1 MAKRIEKWD
10 VLKFV
15 LIFTVVLGHIADYY
29 AAESQV
35 MQSLYMFIYTFH
47 MPLFIFVSG
56 LFSKKTVNEFRID
69 KIFGYMVVYLFLK
82 LILALYGFVTS
93 GEFKI
98 TLFVDGGLPW
108 FMLAMFAFPII
119 TYLVR
124 KVKFPV
130 VLIVSIIV
138 SLAVGYFRAVGN
150 VFSISRIIVYFPFF
164 YAGYAADP
172 RMLKF
177 VCDKRW
183 VKAVSVGVLVVLAVV
198 CFGFV
203 DEIVFLRP
211 LLTGK
216 HSYYMVEE
224 HFEYAFALRLLCY
237 VVSAVACFCVMALIP
252 NHTKLPA
259 LRVLG
264 SRTLS
269 VYVYHYILLY
279 ILFDHL
285 HFKEALAQI
294 LPWWAL
300 LVMIPLSFAITVLL
314 SLNIFYKPLEF
325 MMNLPSTIKQKIKA
339 RS

>member
-35 MQSLYMFIYTFH
+35 MQSLYMFIYSFH

-56 LFSKKTVNEFRID
+56 LFSKKTVNEFRVD
-69 KIFGYMVVYLFLK
+69 KILGYMVVYLFLK
-82 LILALYGFVTS
+82 LLLALYDLIAK
-93 GEFKI
+93 GEFRL

-108 FMLAMFAFPII
+108 FMLAMFAFPLI
-119 TYLVR
+119 TFCVR

-130 VLIVSIIV
+130 VLIAGIII

-172 RMLKF
+172 RMLKYT
-177 VCDKRW
+177 CDKLW
-183 VKAVSVGVLVVLAVV
+183 VKIVSAFVLVALAVI

-216 HSYYMVEE
+216 HSYYIIEE

-237 VVSAVACFCVMALIP
+237 VVSAIACFCVMALIP
-252 NHTKLPA
+252 NHTRLPA
-259 LRVLG
+259 LKVLG
-264 SRTLS
+264 ARTLS

-285 HFKEALAQI
+285 HFKEALAQL
-294 LPWWAL
+294 LPWGAL
-300 LVMIPLSFAITVLL
+300 IVMIPLSFAITVLL

-325 MMNLPSTIKQKIKA
+325 MMNLPTTIKQKIKA

>member
-1 MAKRIEKWD
+1 LYDFIAK
-10 VLKFV
+10 
-15 LIFTVVLGHIADYY
+15 
-29 AAESQV
+29 
-35 MQSLYMFIYTFH
+35 
-47 MPLFIFVSG
+47 
-56 LFSKKTVNEFRID
+56 
-69 KIFGYMVVYLFLK
+69 
-82 LILALYGFVTS
+82 

-124 KVKFPV
+124 KAKFPV
-130 VLIVSIIV
+130 VLIMSIIV

-164 YAGYAADP
+164 YAGYAADAK
-172 RMLKF
+172 MLKY
-177 VCDKRW
+177 VCDKLW
-183 VKAVSVGVLVVLAVV
+183 VKVLSAVVLIALAVV

-224 HFEYAFALRLLCY
+224 HFDYAFALRLLCY
-237 VVSAVACFCVMALIP
+237 VVSAIAGFSVVALTP
-252 NHTKLPA
+252 NHTKMPA
-259 LRVLG
+259 FRVLG

-279 ILFDHL
+279 ILFNHL
-285 HFKEALAQI
+285 HFKEALAEI

-300 LVMIPLSFAITVLL
+300 VVMLPLSFAITVLL
-314 SLNIFYKPLEF
+314 SLNVFYKPLEY
-325 MMNLPSTIKQKIKA
+325 MMGLPSTIKQKIKA